1 MLEGFRPYIVAPGSV
16 SISFSKNGLGVSKA
30 AVAKLRNSK
39 FVKIL
44 LDTDQNRLAIQICE
58 EEDAAAT
65 EFSKTPK
72 PEGVRWNTK
81 DLTQTI
87 QRMLGKPIDGK
98 ELYRVEG
105 TFVDDPDYP
114 ALIFDLKQATLS
126 SDVSRETA

>member
-1 MLEGFRPYIVAPGSV
+1 MLEGFRPYIVAPGTV

-39 FVKIL
+39 FVRIL

-58 EEDAAAT
+58 EDDAAAT
-65 EFSKTPK
+65 EFSKTTK

-87 QRMLGKPIDGK
+87 QKMLGKPIDGK

-105 TFVDDPDYP
+105 TYVDDPDYP
-114 ALIFDLKQATLS
+114 ALIFDLKQAALS